1 MIGKILLAI
10 AISFVILIL
19 IFVYC
24 AIKLIKEIERND

>member
-1 MIGKILLAI
+1 MIGKILLTI
-10 AISFVILIL
+10 AILFIILIL